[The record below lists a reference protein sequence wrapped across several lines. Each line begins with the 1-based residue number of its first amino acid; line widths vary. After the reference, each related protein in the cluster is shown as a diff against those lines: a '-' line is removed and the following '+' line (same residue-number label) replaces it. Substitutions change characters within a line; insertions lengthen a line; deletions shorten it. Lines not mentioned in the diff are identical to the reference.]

1 MQKITSVDGLKHAI
15 QLLEI
20 EQEEKGRLLK
30 DQLIITYNSLR
41 PVNIIRKTLKD
52 IFSPSGMVENM
63 SGSAIGAASGYL
75 LKRYLI
81 GSSESKLRKLIA
93 SIIQFGITSG
103 AAKFSDQ
110 VVIYGKA
117 ILQTLFRKNEAKS
130 VQQLK

>member
-20 EQEEKGRLLK
+20 EQEKKGRLLK

-52 IFSPSGMVENM
+52 IFTPSGMVENM
-63 SGSAIGAASGYL
+63 SGSAIGATSGYL

-81 GSSESKLRKLIA
+81 GSSESKLRRLIA
-93 SIIQFGITSG
+93 SIIQFGITST
-103 AAKFSDQ
+103 AARFSDQ
-110 VVIYGKA
+110 FAIYGKA
-117 ILQTLFRKNEAKS
+117 ILHSLFRKKEVKS
-130 VQQLK
+130 VHQ

>member
-20 EQEEKGRLLK
+20 EQEKKGRLLK

-52 IFSPSGMVENM
+52 IFTPSGMVENM
-63 SGSAIGAASGYL
+63 SGSAIGATSGYL

-81 GSSESKLRKLIA
+81 GSSESKLRRLIA
-93 SIIQFGITSG
+93 SIIQFGITVPQHDSLISLLFMARLYFTLYSG
-103 AAKFSDQ
+103 K
-110 VVIYGKA
+110 K
-117 ILQTLFRKNEAKS
+117 K
-130 VQQLK
+130 